1 MAVLKSGKAEEGME
15 RRSIQQERWR
25 ELALSALRVTVLALA
40 VVGTY
45 FGISYVF
52 KRSESEV
59 SRFKQRKD
67 SEYSFKSDQT
77 GMRIVNDEGELAM
90 EITSGEVVL
99 SQDQRTATF
108 KNADAKYY
116 EDGQVSLTMH
126 AGEITYDTQT
136 EDFVLKDGLKIATR
150 DGMQVTAP
158 EVLWRRAKESDREG
172 YSGTKVPA
180 FSFPQGVQVASREGN
195 KLQASYMQA
204 DRELMYLE
212 FVGNVRGDVAELSDT
227 QFLSERK
234 LTNVEQLKLGDI
246 VKLGF
251 EAEQVIYDKRSQV
264 LLATSRFYDRSFR
277 ITDLDGR
284 EVKVDKFQTQ
294 PQQVTFRKEKITIRC
309 NHIEAHVGRKW
320 AEAVGNIDMVIP
332 PDQPNPNDD
341 KALKVVKRFN
351 THIKTEDVEYFWGR
365 DYVATHSRSRV
376 EQEDRLALA
385 DRITYWGDKRQ
396 VLLDGNATLVNGSG
410 KWMFEEDLIEVDN
423 HDMRRALSS
432 YTELYGDRAVV
443 YLNNNDFIASG
454 NVRVRQDERDTQ
466 ADTIVYEDTIKRI
479 TAQGDVKFTDK
490 DGQTFLCGG
499 LVFHKKS
506 DFIEVRGGS
515 VADIRL
521 PAKFAN
527 DINKAIAD
535 TREQPPPPP
544 VTDPD
549 IPAELPTRDPNL
561 ASKFPEPGPP
571 TGLPPLPGLDGAA
584 GAGAEPGFIPDLPEI
599 TPPAGAGA
607 VTGPVKPSPATV
619 EPVGPQRVPAAPSA
633 APPAGTNVADAD
645 KRPKPIRGRGR

>member
-1 MAVLKSGKAEEGME
+1 ME
-15 RRSIQQERWR
+15 RRSIQQERRR
-25 ELALSALRVTVLALA
+25 ELALSALRLILLAA
-40 VVGTY
+40 IVSACY
-45 FGISYVF
+45 FGVSYIF

-59 SRFKQRKD
+59 DKFKTRKD
-67 SEYSFKSDQT
+67 SEYSFHSDQT
-77 GMRIVNDEGELAM
+77 GMRIVNDAGELAM

-116 EDGQVSLTMH
+116 EGGQVSLTMH

-136 EDFVLKDGLKIATR
+136 EDFVLKDGLRIDTR
-150 DGMQVTAP
+150 DGMRVTAP
-158 EVLWRRAKESDREG
+158 EVLWRRAKEAEREG

-195 KLQASYMQA
+195 QLAASYMQA

-227 QFLSERK
+227 QFMTERG
-234 LTNVEQLKLGDI
+234 LTNVEQLKLSDI

-251 EAEQVIYDKRSQV
+251 QAEQVIYDKRSQV
-264 LLATSRFYDRSFR
+264 LLATSRFYERSFK
-277 ITDLDGR
+277 IVDLDGR
-284 EVKVDKFQTQ
+284 EVKIETFQPQ
-294 PQQVTFRKEKITIRC
+294 PQQVTFNKEKIIIRC

-332 PDQPNPNDD
+332 PDQPNPGDD

-376 EQEDRLALA
+376 EQEDRLAMA
-385 DRITYWGDKRQ
+385 DRITYWGDKKQ
-396 VLLDGNATLVNGSG
+396 VLLDGNTTVVNGSG
-410 KWMFEEDLIEVDN
+410 KWMFDEDLIEADN

-432 YTELYGDRAVV
+432 YTELYGDRAVI

-454 NVRVRQDERDTQ
+454 NVRVRQDERDVQ
-466 ADTIVYEDTIKRI
+466 ANTLVYEDTIKRI
-479 TAQGDVKFTDK
+479 TAQGEVKFTDK

-499 LVFHKKS
+499 LVFHNKT
-506 DFIEVRGGS
+506 DFLEVKGGS

-535 TREQPPPPP
+535 ARERPAPAPI
-544 VTDPD
+544 TDPEV
-549 IPAELPTRDPNL
+549 PADVPTRNPNQQFNL
-561 ASKFPEPGPP
+561 PP
-571 TGLPPLPGLDGAA
+571 QMLPPLPSDRLDDSAA
-584 GAGAEPGFIPDLPEI
+584 RSFIPDLP
-599 TPPAGAGA
+599 PLPLPSAGPKPGPAAP
-607 VTGPVKPSPATV
+607 PVKPEAQQGPVLPPSQPRPA
-619 EPVGPQRVPAAPSA
+619 EPPAPVGP
-633 APPAGTNVADAD
+633 NVADAD
-645 KRPKPIRGRGR
+645 KRPKPVRGSGR